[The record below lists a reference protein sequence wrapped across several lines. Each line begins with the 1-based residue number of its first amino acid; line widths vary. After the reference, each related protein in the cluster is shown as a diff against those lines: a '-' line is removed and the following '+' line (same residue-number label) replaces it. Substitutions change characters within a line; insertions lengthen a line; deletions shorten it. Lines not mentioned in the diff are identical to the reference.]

1 MLLVVEQYCS
11 DRFYGRFIFLPAF
24 TQEYFTKPSLLGGF
38 RCITNLTLVNVI
50 FFLRDIVVR
59 DFYCIYIYLYAYYCV
74 ELIERKGGALC
85 VPTLVATR
93 LSEAA
98 ECV

>member
-59 DFYCIYIYLYAYYCV
+59 DFLLHLHLFVCLLLCRID
-74 ELIERKGGALC
+74 RKKRGGGHRVSL
-85 VPTLVATR
+85 PR
-93 LSEAA
+93 
-98 ECV
+98 